1 MTTSPA
7 DRVGSP
13 YDQPELYDLMLDSL
27 DFDQAFW
34 LRVAREGNGPLLDV
48 GCGTGRVLLRL
59 LEAGIDA
66 DGIDA
71 STPMVERARAR
82 AAAAGFRTRLEVA
95 DMRDFTLPRRYARA
109 ICTFN
114 AFAHCE
120 TPDDQ
125 LRALRCIHH
134 HLAPAGALVLF
145 MSYPS
150 PRYWNEPDGDPVLE
164 REIELPENGHR
175 LQMWDQ
181 RFKNPVEQYQ
191 RSEMEIR
198 ELDANGARV
207 ATHRSRAIQRWVY
220 RWEMELLLRA
230 AGYARW
236 EIQGG
241 FDGEPLERPDQ
252 PMIAWGWRS

>member
-1 MTTSPA
+1 VSTGI
-7 DRVGSP
+7 VESP
-13 YDQPELYDLMLDSL
+13 YNQPELYDLMLDGL

-34 LRVAREGNGPLLDV
+34 LRVAREGGGAVLDV
-48 GCGTGRVLLRL
+48 ACGTGRVLLRL
-59 LEAGIDA
+59 LEAGIDV
-66 DGIDA
+66 DGFDQSA
-71 STPMVERARAR
+71 PMIERARAR
-82 AAAAGFRTRLEVA
+82 ANAAGFSPRLEIA

-125 LRALRCIHH
+125 LGALRCMRE
-134 HLAPAGALVLF
+134 HLELEGALVVF

-150 PRYWNEPDGDPVLE
+150 PRYWNEPDGEPVLE
-164 REIELPENGHR
+164 REIELPGSGHR
-175 LQMWDQ
+175 LQMWDN
-181 RFKNPVEQYQ
+181 RFKSAVGQYQ
-191 RSEMEIR
+191 RSEIEFR
-198 ELDANGARV
+198 ELDASGARV
-207 ATHRSRAIQRWVY
+207 ATHRSQAIQRWVY
-220 RWEMELLLRA
+220 RWEMELLLRT